1 MKKNEKKMKKKHWY
15 VLAYDIREPK
25 RLRRT
30 HAYIRK
36 HGVSLQKSVFLIH
49 TDRDGLAGL
58 KQGVIERV
66 NSKEDDVRL
75 YPVRHPGALWTGGRQ
90 AACMTYSNS
99 SLPRAKDWY
108 SSPTPGVL
116 PATETASHPEDPR

>member
-1 MKKNEKKMKKKHWY
+1 MKKKHWY

-58 KQGVIERV
+58 KQGVLERV

-90 AACMTYSNS
+90 AACMNELYGPAPEPRPK
-99 SLPRAKDWY
+99 SLPARIGALFGWKK
-108 SSPTPGVL
+108 TR
-116 PATETASHPEDPR
+116 EKN